1 MIKNSR
7 ILILGGAGFIGFHL
21 SKTLSQEKLNNKI
34 YLVDNFQRGL
44 KDKNFKDLLK
54 KKNVIFKNY
63 DLTKKILLKNK
74 NFDYVFQ
81 LSAIVGVKNVIR
93 KSFDTLE
100 KNVKIHFNCIEFCKK
115 QKKLKKLIFFSTSEV
130 FLGSLEKKKL
140 KIPSPENNQ
149 IILPDLEKPRSSY
162 MLSKIYCEALLHHSQ
177 LNFLI
182 LRPHNIY
189 GERMGYSHVIPEIV
203 NKIVKIKNFSEF
215 KVDNIKHKRSFC
227 YVKDAIFQIINLAL
241 SKKTKCNIFNIGNEK
256 EEITIE
262 ILVKTLALI
271 LNKKIKLKNI
281 VSNDSS
287 PARRCPDMKKTKK
300 IIGKLN
306 YTSLKSGCK
315 KYIKW
320 YLNEKKL

>member
-130 FLGSLEKKKL
+130 FLGSLEKKNSKYHLL
-140 KIPSPENNQ
+140 KI
-149 IILPDLEKPRSSY
+149 
-162 MLSKIYCEALLHHSQ
+162 
-177 LNFLI
+177 
-182 LRPHNIY
+182 
-189 GERMGYSHVIPEIV
+189 
-203 NKIVKIKNFSEF
+203 
-215 KVDNIKHKRSFC
+215 
-227 YVKDAIFQIINLAL
+227 
-241 SKKTKCNIFNIGNEK
+241 
-256 EEITIE
+256 
-262 ILVKTLALI
+262 
-271 LNKKIKLKNI
+271 IKLFYQI
-281 VSNDSS
+281 
-287 PARRCPDMKKTKK
+287 
-300 IIGKLN
+300 
-306 YTSLKSGCK
+306 
-315 KYIKW
+315 
-320 YLNEKKL
+320 